1 VKVEAVLT
9 PTGAAPTAGLA
20 RTEDGVTLQADRP
33 AEPVDALLDVQ
44 ALQVGLRAPGGQ
56 IRPIVRAAGFTMG
69 SGEVL
74 ALVGES
80 GSGKSLTAL
89 ALVRLFGAN
98 GLDPQLVAAG
108 RAWLRTRSGERVDLL
123 SLGEAELLAIRGR
136 EIGLIAQ
143 DPMSAL
149 NPVMRVIDQI
159 VEARK
164 RHLDETATQS
174 AGQARRLLADAGFSD
189 PDRVARCYPHQLSG
203 GMRQRAM
210 IAIALAAQPRLLIAD
225 EPTTALDAAVQWQV
239 IDTLL
244 RLRAQQGLSILFIS
258 HDLGVVSRIADR
270 IAVMYGGQMVEY
282 GPAREVLSR
291 PAHPYT
297 AALIDSLPRMTPEAT
312 LPRPI
317 PDIPADPL
325 DPPPGCAFHP
335 RCAHARPGACTTRV
349 PGPTDLN
356 AGRMVRCHHPWGRTE
371 ERTHG

>member
-1 VKVEAVLT
+1 VNVEAVLT

-108 RAWLRTRSGERVDLL
+108 RAWLRTRGGERVDLL
-123 SLGEAELLAIRGR
+123 SLGEADLLAIRGR

-270 IAVMYGGQMVEY
+270 IAVMYGGQVVEY
-282 GPAREVLSR
+282 GPAREFLSS

-371 ERTHG
+371 ERTHA

>member
-1 VKVEAVLT
+1 VNVDAVLT
-9 PTGAAPTAGLA
+9 PTGAAPALGPAGLHDA
-20 RTEDGVTLQADRP
+20 SQLQAARS
-33 AEPVDALLDVQ
+33 AAQVDTLLDVQ

-56 IRPIVRAAGFTMG
+56 IRPIVRAAGFTVDR
-69 SGEVL
+69 GEVL

-98 GLDPQLVAAG
+98 GLDQRLVAAG

-123 SLGEAELLAIRGR
+123 SLGDAELLAIRGR

-159 VEARK
+159 VEARQ
-164 RHLDETATQS
+164 RHLDETAAQS
-174 AGQARRLLADAGFSD
+174 AGQARRLLVDAGFGD

-244 RLRAQQGLSILFIS
+244 RLRAQQGLSMLFIS

-270 IAVMYGGQMVEY
+270 IAVMYGGQVVEC

-325 DPPPGCAFHP
+325 NPPPGCAFHP
-335 RCAHARPGACTTRV
+335 RCAHARPGACTTQV
-349 PGPTDLN
+349 PGPTDLH
-356 AGRMVRCHHPWGRTE
+356 AGRMVRCHHPRGCPE
-371 ERTHG
+371 ERAHG